1 MINGDM
7 KNLDDALEILQL
19 PRLITKEDIK
29 KQYHF
34 LSKKYHPDY
43 GGERDKMEKIN
54 HAYKILMKYIE
65 EFRYTFD
72 HDEVEKQSPGASHE
86 KRYRR

>member
-1 MINGDM
+1 MINRDM
-7 KNLDDALEILQL
+7 KSLDDALEILQL
-19 PRLITKEDIK
+19 PRFITKEDIK

-34 LSKKYHPDY
+34 FAKKYHPDY
-43 GGERDKMEKIN
+43 GGEKNEMEKIN
-54 HAYKILMKYIE
+54 NAYKILMKYIE

-72 HDEVEKQSPGASHE
+72 NDEIEKQSPGASHE